1 MNQANNDKYYIK
13 YPDEVTN
20 YDFQIYTPSGVFLVS
35 TSTHSNAIDV
45 VYELNNLLLFKQ
57 KYDDMMKTIEDIS
70 KNS

>member
-20 YDFQIYTPSGVFLVS
+20 YGFQIYTPSGVFLVS
-35 TSTHSNAIDV
+35 THTYSNAIDV

>member
-1 MNQANNDKYYIK
+1 MNQTNNDKYYIK
-13 YPDEVTN
+13 HPDEATN

-35 TSTHSNAIDV
+35 TGTYSNAIDV

-57 KYDDMMKTIEDIS
+57 KYDDIMKTIEDIS